1 MYHIDGA
8 PMEVD
13 ISITMTETRQ
23 LTRQD
28 IDNMENLG
36 VDQLIG
42 IGDNGNVD
50 SVRTNNRI
58 PSHFTGIASRYDS
71 SAGDGVGFNQKY
83 RITGG
88 GLGRDGITATD
99 ND

>member
-1 MYHIDGA
+1 M
-8 PMEVD
+8 
-13 ISITMTETRQ
+13 
-23 LTRQD
+23 
-28 IDNMENLG
+28 